1 MEKDRYLNQSII
13 RALRILELFA
23 QREGPL
29 GVTEISRLV
38 GLHKSTVHR
47 LVITLET
54 SGWLLRMPETDK
66 YRIGLK
72 LIAVG
77 KKAVSDANSITAIHP
92 ILEKLTQI
100 TGETS
105 ILTMV
110 MGNQAICVDKVETS
124 QRLMISSQVGQ
135 SSPLHA
141 GYRIFILIGMPEE
154 EAFRTLPTIC
164 SSCLYRQ
171 DPTCMEELRERY
183 KNERE
188 WYVIASGEVD
198 PGTTGIAVPLYFPYE
213 RCYGSLGVVCLTIVR
228 TKKRFKE
235 FLLLFSKE
243 PARLENALI
252 GDLKGMQKY
261 VDCVIRNGNIFIT
274 TPFHGS
280 IGVDEGR
287 IAI

>member
-1 MEKDRYLNQSII
+1 MQDTLTYILKKGDKTMEKDRYLNQSII

-23 QREGPL
+23 QREEPL

-141 GYRIFILIGMPEE
+141 GATGFAVLIGMPEE
-154 EAFRTLPTIC
+154 EAFRTLSHDLPLPVYT
-164 SSCLYRQ
+164 
-171 DPTCMEELRERY
+171 DKTPTCMEELRERY
-183 KNERE
+183 KERRE
-188 WYVIASGEVD
+188 NGYVIASGEVD

-213 RCYGSLGVVCLTIVR
+213 RCYGSLGVVLPDYRADEEKIHRVLAAVQHGACEAR
-228 TKKRFKE
+228 KRLDWGF
-235 FLLLFSKE
+235 
-243 PARLENALI
+243 
-252 GDLKGMQKY
+252 
-261 VDCVIRNGNIFIT
+261 
-274 TPFHGS
+274 
-280 IGVDEGR
+280 EGPCKNM
-287 IAI
+287 